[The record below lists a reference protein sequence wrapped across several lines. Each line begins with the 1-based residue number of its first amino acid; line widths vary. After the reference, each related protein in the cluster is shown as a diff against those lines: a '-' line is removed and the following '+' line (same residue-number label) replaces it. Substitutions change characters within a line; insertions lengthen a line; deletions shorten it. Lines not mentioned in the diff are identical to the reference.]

1 MRLTERRRNAI
12 GVCGMV
18 LVMLLMVAVPSC
30 IAYRREQQS
39 KADNED
45 AAALRSVIAE
55 AYVNINDDPEF
66 VNTATEDQ
74 PMEIP
79 EKYYTY
85 VESVQGDGRVYV
97 FVNVDGS
104 VDAYFGSPERVI
116 GYYADLAG

>member
-1 MRLTERRRNAI
+1 MRFNEKRINIVIWVVALASIT
-12 GVCGMV
+12 
-18 LVMLLMVAVPSC
+18 LVIINVP
-30 IAYRREQQS
+30 RLNKRENDH
-39 KADNED
+39 AD
-45 AAALRSVIAE
+45 ATALRTVIAE
-55 AYVNINDDPEF
+55 AYININEDRDF

-74 PMEIP
+74 PMEVP

-104 VDAYFGSPERVI
+104 VGAYFGSPEKGI